1 MSIEGEAKEHMR
13 GRWEV
18 SSFTLTVA
26 DNGYIL
32 EYDTF
37 YESDEYNTH
46 ETKKVY
52 TNVDHALDTIRNIC
66 HTGYSSL

>member
-1 MSIEGEAKEHMR
+1 MNIEGEAKEHMR
-13 GRWEV
+13 GQGQV

-32 EYDTF
+32 EYATF
-37 YESDEYNTH
+37 YDLDEYDTD

-52 TNVDHALDTIRNIC
+52 ISVDHALDTIRNIC
-66 HTGYSSL
+66 HTGYSSS